1 MQKSGKKTG
10 LIAGIIGGV
19 VALIAIIVVVLI
31 IVLNGG
37 NKLVGTWKLVGMK
50 YGSETADAK
59 MLEEMGTSATIE
71 FKSDGT
77 GTVKTTDTS
86 MHCEYEDG
94 ESNCTSTPET
104 SEHKITYDKDK
115 KTLKTDDGE
124 GTYEIK
130 DDGKLY
136 LTNDGVTQI
145 YEKK

>member
-1 MQKSGKKTG
+1 MQNNAKKTG

-37 NKLVGTWKLVGMK
+37 RKLVGMK

-115 KTLKTDDGE
+115 KTIKTDDGE